1 MKLFKKDAL
10 KNELV
15 LNTEC
20 INLFNTD
27 YYDNETKPLVKELML
42 NSLQLLARTKGDDA
56 TMIDLCHLIAG
67 TREARSMVQALL
79 SVKGDKE
86 FMAENVDVV
95 QYFMGEYFNDKNSL
109 YEKTRPFV
117 SYVKLFIEKI
127 DNPINFSE
135 KIIEQPINDIYDD
148 SLM

>member
-1 MKLFKKDAL
+1 MKLFKKDVL
-10 KNELV
+10 KNELI

-20 INLFNTD
+20 VNLFSTD
-27 YYDNETKPLVKELML
+27 YYDNKTKLLVKELML
-42 NSLQLLARTKGDDA
+42 NSLQLLARTKKLEATVDD
-56 TMIDLCHLIAG
+56 LYRLIAG
-67 TREARSMVQALL
+67 TKEARSMVQALL

-117 SYVKLFIEKI
+117 SYVKLFMEKI

-135 KIIEQPINDIYDD
+135 KIIEQPINGIYDD